1 MGDTKIKVGGKLIA
15 ITASGILAGADQII
29 DVGHADKTQQQINKE
44 FKDAIASITTKFNN
58 LSNRKR
64 IFIKHY
70 SSSKTYE
77 GMFAY
82 VIPGE
87 TIKFGVYTSAKN
99 NISIE
104 AIAFNS
110 SKKNPTT
117 TVANPVV
124 TALGSY
130 VFHVISMTIP
140 TDVADG
146 DIYLYK
152 TMTVTS

>member
-1 MGDTKIKVGGKLIA
+1 MAKIKVSGELEVATAEGKL
-15 ITASGILAGADQII
+15 ADAAQVF
-29 DVGHADKTQQQINKE
+29 DSTLQKNQQYINKE
-44 FKDAIASITTKFNN
+44 FKEALAKLTRK
-58 LSNRKR
+58 KR

-110 SKKNPTT
+110 SKENPTI

>member
-1 MGDTKIKVGGKLIA
+1 MAKIKVSGELEVATAEGKL
-15 ITASGILAGADQII
+15 ADAAQVF
-29 DVGHADKTQQQINKE
+29 DSMLQKNQQYINKE
-44 FKDAIASITTKFNN
+44 FKEAIASITTKFNN

-110 SKKNPTT
+110 SKKNPTI

>member
-1 MGDTKIKVGGKLIA
+1 MAKIKVSGELEVATAEGKL
-15 ITASGILAGADQII
+15 ADAAQVF
-29 DVGHADKTQQQINKE
+29 DSALQKNQQYINKE
-44 FKDAIASITTKFNN
+44 FKEALAKLTRK
-58 LSNRKR
+58 KR

-110 SKKNPTT
+110 SKENPTI

-130 VFHVISMTIP
+130 VFYVISMTIP

-152 TMTVTS
+152 TITITS

>member
-1 MGDTKIKVGGKLIA
+1 MAKIKVSGELEVATAEGKL
-15 ITASGILAGADQII
+15 ADAAQVF
-29 DVGHADKTQQQINKE
+29 DSTRQKNQQYINKE
-44 FKDAIASITTKFNN
+44 FKEALAKLTRK
-58 LSNRKR
+58 KR

-110 SKKNPTT
+110 SKENPTI

-152 TMTVTS
+152 TITVTS

>member
-1 MGDTKIKVGGKLIA
+1 MAKIKVSGELEVATAEGKL
-15 ITASGILAGADQII
+15 ADAAQVF
-29 DVGHADKTQQQINKE
+29 DSALQKNQQYINKE
-44 FKDAIASITTKFNN
+44 SKEALAKLTRK
-58 LSNRKR
+58 KR

-110 SKKNPTT
+110 SKENPTI

>member
-1 MGDTKIKVGGKLIA
+1 MAKIKVSGELEVATAEGKL
-15 ITASGILAGADQII
+15 ADAAQVF
-29 DVGHADKTQQQINKE
+29 DSTLQKNQQYINKE
-44 FKDAIASITTKFNN
+44 FKEALAKLTRK
-58 LSNRKR
+58 KR

-110 SKKNPTT
+110 SKKNPTI

-152 TMTVTS
+152 TITITS

>member
-1 MGDTKIKVGGKLIA
+1 MAKIKVSGELEVATAEGKL
-15 ITASGILAGADQII
+15 ADAAQVF
-29 DVGHADKTQQQINKE
+29 DSTLQKNQQQINKE
-44 FKDAIASITTKFNN
+44 FKTALAQK
-58 LSNRKR
+58 KR

-110 SKKNPTT
+110 SKENPTI

-152 TMTVTS
+152 TITITS

>member
-1 MGDTKIKVGGKLIA
+1 MAKIKVSGELEVATAEGKLA
-15 ITASGILAGADQII
+15 DASQVVDSTLQ
-29 DVGHADKTQQQINKE
+29 KNQQNINQE
-44 FKDAIASITTKFNN
+44 FKTALAQK
-58 LSNRKR
+58 KR

-87 TIKFGVYTSAKN
+87 IIKFGVYTSAKN

-110 SKKNPTT
+110 SKENPTI

-152 TMTVTS
+152 TLT

>member
-1 MGDTKIKVGGKLIA
+1 MAKIKVSGELEVATAEGKL
-15 ITASGILAGADQII
+15 ADAAQVF
-29 DVGHADKTQQQINKE
+29 DSALQKNQQYINKE
-44 FKDAIASITTKFNN
+44 FKEALAKLTRK
-58 LSNRKR
+58 KR

-110 SKKNPTT
+110 SKTNPTI

-152 TMTVTS
+152 TITVTS

>member
-1 MGDTKIKVGGKLIA
+1 MAKIKVSGELEVATAEGKL
-15 ITASGILAGADQII
+15 ADAAQVF
-29 DVGHADKTQQQINKE
+29 DSQLQKNQQYINKE
-44 FKDAIASITTKFNN
+44 FKEALAKLTRK
-58 LSNRKR
+58 KR

-110 SKKNPTT
+110 SKENPTI

-152 TMTVTS
+152 TITITS

>member
-1 MGDTKIKVGGKLIA
+1 MAKIKVSGELEVATAEGKL
-15 ITASGILAGADQII
+15 ADAAQVF
-29 DVGHADKTQQQINKE
+29 DSALQKNQQYINKE
-44 FKDAIASITTKFNN
+44 FKEALAKLTRK
-58 LSNRKR
+58 KR

-110 SKKNPTT
+110 SKKNPTI

>member
-1 MGDTKIKVGGKLIA
+1 MGNAKIKVGGKLYA
-15 ITASGILAGADQII
+15 ITDNGVLADASQIV
-29 DVGHADKTQQQINKE
+29 DARHQNKNQQQINQE
-44 FKDAIASITTKFNN
+44 FKTALAQK
-58 LSNRKR
+58 KR

-110 SKKNPTT
+110 SKKNPTI

>member
-1 MGDTKIKVGGKLIA
+1 
-15 ITASGILAGADQII
+15 
-29 DVGHADKTQQQINKE
+29 
-44 FKDAIASITTKFNN
+44 
-58 LSNRKR
+58 
-64 IFIKHY
+64 
-70 SSSKTYE
+70 
-77 GMFAY
+77 MFAY

-110 SKKNPTT
+110 SKENPTI

-124 TALGSY
+124 TALGGY
-130 VFHVISMTIP
+130 FFHEISMTIP

-152 TMTVTS
+152 TITITS